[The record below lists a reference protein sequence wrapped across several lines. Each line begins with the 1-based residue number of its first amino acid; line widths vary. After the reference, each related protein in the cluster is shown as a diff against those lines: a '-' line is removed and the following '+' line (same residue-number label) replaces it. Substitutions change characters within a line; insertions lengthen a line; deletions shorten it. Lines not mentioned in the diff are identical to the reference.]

1 MYILIVNFQIHYSV
15 ILLFMSSR
23 LGDFASGNCQI
34 LLRVIK
40 HNNKFNNPTDLILL
54 KMLILLFAETMN
66 SLHIY
71 KI

>member
-1 MYILIVNFQIHYSV
+1 
-15 ILLFMSSR
+15 MSSR

-34 LLRVIK
+34 LLCVIK
-40 HNNKFNNPTDLILL
+40 HNNKFNNNLTDLILL